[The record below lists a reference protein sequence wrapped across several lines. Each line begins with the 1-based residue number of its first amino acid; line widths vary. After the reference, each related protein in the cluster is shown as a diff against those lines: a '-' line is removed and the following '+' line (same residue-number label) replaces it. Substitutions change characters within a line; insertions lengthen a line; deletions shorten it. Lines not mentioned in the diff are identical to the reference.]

1 MLQVYHLS
9 KSYEDTQVLQNIEFS
24 VGKGEF
30 FGILGPN
37 GSGKSTLLKLLSGVE
52 KPSSGEVL
60 LEGKPVGK
68 YTRKQLS
75 RALAVLQQESL
86 PPVNFTVKEVI
97 EMGRYPYQN
106 WLGEEK
112 DDQGEIVD
120 AILEKLRLVEL
131 QERSLQ
137 NLSGGER
144 QRVALGKVMAQQPK
158 LLLLD
163 EPTTYLDIGYQIQMM
178 DQVKSWQNEDNM
190 TVVAVL
196 HDLNL
201 ASIYCDRMLMID
213 KGRAVCLGTPADII
227 QSELIERVYG
237 TTPIIIEHPVHQL
250 PQIILQQGGS
260 FVE

>member
-1 MLQVYHLS
+1 MLKIRHLY
-9 KSYEDTQVLQNIEFS
+9 KSYDKASVLEDIEFS

-52 KPSSGEVL
+52 RPDSGEIL
-60 LEGKPVGK
+60 LEDKPVGK
-68 YTRKQLS
+68 YTRKNLS
-75 RALAVLQQESL
+75 QSVAVLQQESL
-86 PPVNFTVKEVI
+86 PQINFTVKEVV

-106 WLGEEK
+106 WRGEEK
-112 DDQGEIVD
+112 GDQAAIVD
-120 AILEKLRLVEL
+120 TILHKLQLVDL
-131 QERSLQ
+131 QDRSLD

-178 DQVKSWQNEDNM
+178 DRIKGWQKEESM

-201 ASIYCDRMLMID
+201 ASIYCDRMLMIH
-213 KGRAVCLGTPADII
+213 KGRGACLGAPADIMR
-227 QSELIERVYG
+227 SELIEQVYG
-237 TTPIIIEHPVHQL
+237 TTPIIIEHPIHQL